1 MKKILTSK
9 IFLAHVHAAPYHCV
23 LATRP
28 KPKPPSPTPDD
39 GADLPF

>member
-28 KPKPPSPTPDD
+28 KPKPPSSAPVD
-39 GADLPF
+39 GDNLPF